1 MANPGSPS
9 AMKGQM
15 SSSMENAPQ
24 MPKNTMLG
32 MLFAMGIMFIIM
44 IYREQVGSYLNVVF
58 QYIGFDG
65 KYPVSTLILA
75 GLIMT
80 SLSSIIRSVMSDPIK
95 MAKNQHIQKEF
106 NQEMRTA
113 RLENNLYK
121 TKKLTEQQPKIMAA
135 SMSASQDQMK
145 VMPVTMLIVI
155 PIYAWVFY
163 FINNTAAVA
172 GTTMIN
178 VPWSLVDLMSSFV
191 LPSWILIYTL
201 ISIPIGQLVNKTVR
215 NILLKKRLAELEEE
229 SSAAL

>member
-15 SSSMENAPQ
+15 SSSMENTPP

-32 MLFAMGIMFIIM
+32 MLFAMGIMFVIM
-44 IYREQVGSYLNVVF
+44 IYREQVGSYLHVVF

-65 KYPVSTLILA
+65 LYPVSTLILA

-80 SLSSIIRSVMSDPIK
+80 SASSIVRSIMSDPIK
-95 MAKNQHIQKEF
+95 MARNQHIQKEF

-121 TKKLTEQQPKIMAA
+121 IKKLTEQQPKIMAA

-163 FINNTAAVA
+163 FLNNHVVDTF
-172 GTTMIN
+172 IN
-178 VPWSLVDLMSSFV
+178 VPWSEGVNLLSSFV

-215 NILLKKRLAELEEE
+215 HFLLAKRLAELEEE
-229 SSAAL
+229 SSAAV

>member
-1 MANPGSPS
+1 MANPGSPG

-15 SSSMENAPQ
+15 SSSMEGAPQ

-44 IYREQVGSYLNVVF
+44 IYREQVGSYLHFVF

-80 SLSSIIRSVMSDPIK
+80 SASSIVRSIMSDPIK
-95 MAKNQHIQKEF
+95 MAKNQHIQKQF

-163 FINNTAAVA
+163 FLNNHVA
-172 GTTMIN
+172 DTLIN
-178 VPWSLVDLMSSFV
+178 VPWSQGVELLSSFV

-215 NILLKKRLAELEEE
+215 HLLLKKRLAELEEE
-229 SSAAL
+229 EPSAAV

>member
-9 AMKGQM
+9 AMKSQM
-15 SSSMENAPQ
+15 NSAADNSPQ

-32 MLFAMGIMFIIM
+32 MLFAMGIMFGIM
-44 IYREQVGSYLNVVF
+44 YFREEVGSYLHIVF

-80 SLSSIIRSVMSDPIK
+80 SLSSIVRSVMSDPIK

-135 SMSASQDQMK
+135 SMSASKDQMK

-163 FINNTAAVA
+163 FLNNHVVNTL
-172 GTTMIN
+172 IN
-178 VPWSLVDLMSSFV
+178 VPWSEGVNLLSSFV

-201 ISIPIGQLVNKTVR
+201 ISIPIGQLVNKVVR
-215 NILLKKRLAELEEE
+215 HILLNKRLAELEEE
-229 SSAAL
+229 SSAAV

>member
-9 AMKGQM
+9 AMKSQM
-15 SSSMENAPQ
+15 SSSMENTPP

-32 MLFAMGIMFIIM
+32 MLLAMGIMFGIM
-44 IYREQVGSYLNVVF
+44 YFREQVGEYLDVVF

-80 SLSSIIRSVMSDPIK
+80 TLSSVIRSVMSDPIK

-106 NQEMRTA
+106 NQEMRKA

-121 TKKLTEQQPKIMAA
+121 IKKLSEQQPKIMAA
-135 SMSASQDQMK
+135 SMGASQDQMK
-145 VMPVTMLIVI
+145 IMPVTMLIVI
-155 PIYAWVFY
+155 PIYAWVYY
-163 FINNTAAVA
+163 FLKYSVSDTF
-172 GTTMIN
+172 IN
-178 VPWSLVDLMSSFV
+178 VPWSEGVNLLSSFV

-201 ISIPIGQLVNKTVR
+201 ISIPIGQLVNKAVR
-215 NILLKKRLAELEEE
+215 HILLNRRLAELEEE
-229 SSAAL
+229 SSAAV

>member
-9 AMKGQM
+9 SMKSQM
-15 SSSMENAPQ
+15 NSSMENTPQ

-44 IYREQVGSYLNVVF
+44 IYREQVGMYLNVVF
-58 QYIGFDG
+58 KYIGFQG
-65 KYPVSTLILA
+65 EFPVSTLIIA

-163 FINNTAAVA
+163 FINVTAREA
-172 GTTMIN
+172 GNILIN
-178 VPWSLVDLMSSFV
+178 VPWSVVDLTSSFI

-215 NILLKKRLAELEEE
+215 HFLLKKRLAELEEE
-229 SSAAL
+229 TSAAV